1 MTKKDTTDDDQKVT
15 TAEDQRTTLYRR
27 LLLTQGK
34 VFRFVLAPFVAFF
47 GSIAAQKAIGITKP
61 RERLVRHG
69 HGPRETP
76 SVKRFL
82 QAAWRVIVASLFY
95 LAPIIGFLIWGS
107 DQSFAEYIAEH
118 LALLAM
124 PLMPIAAAASYSW
137 KNYRRVHPPM
147 PPRGSRRKRKPAR
160 PALPR
165 TSQHNRDI
173 NDIIANLDHR
183 PLKVAYLAMIAGAI
197 WVAGKEYPL
206 SVDAITNTISTPQE
220 LAEQLQP
227 LLIPVLTPLAVFLT
241 LRLRT
246 AYVISHRR
254 EEIEECYTIAHAT
267 LGYREKLPA
276 NPSGRQIAETTPW
289 LAVDVKKWWALYEID
304 RAFVWAP
311 ENLSVSKLDVWDEFS
326 ENINIKLP
334 RPEEW
339 RVQRDIKGR
348 GAYIGPANYPRKILW
363 DGECEPSPLSFYIG
377 DDLDDGEKYTLD
389 LESSPHAVMSGPTN
403 TGKTSCAEIK
413 AAQVLKKPMPWD
425 PTLHG
430 QVHVIDPKGPF
441 AQRWC
446 GRPGVIVSNGQ
457 QNSAVEP
464 HVYNEAGDIV
474 CEKTGVMVMAEHMQH
489 IEDEHRRRAD
499 VLARYP
505 DAGSWLALPDEVKR
519 EEKFF
524 PILVISDEFLD
535 HTSGQKGSS
544 IRNEMENEAREF
556 IVSMTDWQLRKA
568 RNVGIYYDLIA
579 QRANMTRIGDTMMTN
594 MPIRVV
600 TGQIDKPQ
608 LETMFG
614 RKPAEIPRLPSHYR
628 DPETGKAK
636 MIPGRARVINAFG
649 QPIAKIQV
657 AWFGGEKNSDTL
669 DKWLPRGNK
678 PLNGDFSLPTGT
690 RVRTG
695 DDFDSEGN
703 YIGEVDAAAKRPPE
717 DAYGG
722 TPAGEPVADD
732 EDATEGDPSVG
743 STEGSGQTTSAKQQ
757 EEAKGDAPKEQGI
770 FPAAEVDD
778 SCATCDNASSW
789 SCPDCQTR
797 YCTDHGNR
805 TRNPDPDAS
814 ARFVCGDC
822 AAGNPYVA
830 VGLATL
836 LPEVVTKA
844 RRYRIHH
851 EYEVREDDDG
861 EYGQLY
867 LRSEEGGKKI
877 VEVTARPSDGAPD
890 GGVRYRARSSSG
902 AVEGLDAVQDR
913 IDVAVSTFVRKRQ
926 GLTEAESQ
934 GEAS

>member
-1 MTKKDTTDDDQKVT
+1 MTERDEKTTDDPKVK
-15 TAEDQRTTLYRR
+15 TAEDEQVAFYRR
-27 LLLTQGK
+27 LFPGRGL
-34 VFRFVLAPFVAFF
+34 VRFIVGLF
-47 GSIAAQKAIGITKP
+47 GSTAAQRAAGITKP

-69 HGPRETP
+69 HGPREVPT
-76 SVKRFL
+76 VKRIL
-82 QAAWRVIVASLFY
+82 QALWRMIVGSVFY
-95 LAPIIGFLIWGS
+95 LAPLIGYLIWGRG
-107 DQSFAEYIAEH
+107 QSFGEYLTGH
-118 LALLAM
+118 LALLVM
-124 PLMPIAAAASYSW
+124 PVLPLVAAASYSW
-137 KNYRRVHPPM
+137 KNYRRVNPAQ
-147 PPRGSRRKRKPAR
+147 PPRGSKRKPKLPK

-165 TSQHNRDI
+165 TRQHTRDI
-173 NDIIANLDHR
+173 NDIIANLDHW
-183 PLKVAYLAMIAGAI
+183 PLRLAYLAMMAGAI
-197 WVAGKEYPL
+197 WVAGNGYPL
-206 SVDAITNTISTPQE
+206 SVDMLDIAASDPQN
-220 LAEQLQP
+220 LDQP
-227 LLIPVLTPLAVFLT
+227 VKSGFWGALVPLVVFGL

-246 AYVISHRR
+246 SFVIANRR
-254 EEIEECYTIAHAT
+254 EEIEECYSIAHTT

-311 ENLSVSKLDVWDEFS
+311 ESLSVSKLDVWDEFS

-339 RVQRDIKGR
+339 RIQRDVKGR
-348 GAYIGPANYPRKILW
+348 GAHIGPANYPRKILW
-363 DGECEPSPLSFYIG
+363 DGECEPNPLTFYIG
-377 DDLDDGEKYTLD
+377 DDLDDGGKYTLD

-403 TGKTSCAEIK
+403 TGKTSCAEIV

-425 PTLHG
+425 PSLRG

-464 HVYNEAGDIV
+464 HVYNEDGDIV
-474 CEKTGVMVMAEHMQH
+474 CENTGVLVMAEHMQH

-499 VLARYP
+499 VLAQYP
-505 DAGSWLALPDEVKR
+505 DAGTWMALPDEVKR

-544 IRNEMENEAREF
+544 IRNEMENVAREF

-568 RNVGIYYDLIA
+568 RNVGIHYALIA

-657 AWFGGEKNSDTL
+657 AWFGGEKNSETL

-678 PLNGDFSLPTGT
+678 PPNGDFSLPTGT
-690 RVRTG
+690 RARAE

-703 YIGEVDAAAKRPPE
+703 YIGEIDEAAKRPPE
-717 DAYGG
+717 DTDG
-722 TPAGEPVADD
+722 TPTGEPLVSEETSDEVAESTGESSADD
-732 EDATEGDPSVG
+732 S
-743 STEGSGQTTSAKQQ
+743 STESPLEPAAPDT
-757 EEAKGDAPKEQGI
+757 EESPGI
-770 FPAAEVDD
+770 FPAAETED
-778 SCATCDNASSW
+778 SCDSCDAASSW
-789 SCPDCQTR
+789 SCPECQCH
-797 YCTDHGNR
+797 YCTDHGKR
-805 TRNPDPDAS
+805 TRNPDPEAA
-814 ARFVCGDC
+814 ARFVCGEC
-822 AAGNPYVA
+822 AARNPYVK
-830 VGLATL
+830 VGLAVL
-836 LPEVVTKA
+836 LPELTTKV
-844 RRYRIHH
+844 RRYRLHH
-851 EYEVREDDDG
+851 EYTIREDSDG
-861 EYGQLY
+861 NEYGELQV
-867 LRSEEGGKKI
+867 RSEEGGKKI
-877 VEVTARPSDGAPD
+877 VEVFARPDQESPD
-890 GGVRYRARSSSG
+890 HGYGYRARSSSG
-902 AVEGLDAVQDR
+902 TVEGLTAVQDR
-913 IDVAVSTFVRKRQ
+913 IDVAISTYVRKRQ
-926 GLTEAESQ
+926 EVSAGTGSHTPDEGQ
-934 GEAS
+934 